1 MRSLLDTLLGL
12 EGFETHSYG
21 TLREDELI
29 SNISTIKPS
38 ALLLDVHLQNLNG
51 LEVLQKIRQTPDM
64 MELPIAMVSGE
75 DLAAECLS
83 SGADKFILKPFDTDD
98 LIAWLNK
105 VVR

>member
-1 MRSLLDTLLGL
+1 MRSLLETLFGL
-12 EGFETHSYG
+12 EGFETYSFG

-29 SNISTIKPS
+29 SNISTIQPS

-51 LEVLQKIRQTPDM
+51 IDVLQKIRQKPDLKD
-64 MELPIAMVSGE
+64 LPIAMISEE

-105 VVR
+105 VAR